1 MSLREQLPIELEAT
15 SVTLNYVMGDI
26 EIVVESPELEDE
38 IIAVDEPDM
47 IYEHLLDENV
57 IKINP

>member
-47 IYEHLLDENV
+47 IYEHLLDEDV
-57 IKINP
+57 IKIDP